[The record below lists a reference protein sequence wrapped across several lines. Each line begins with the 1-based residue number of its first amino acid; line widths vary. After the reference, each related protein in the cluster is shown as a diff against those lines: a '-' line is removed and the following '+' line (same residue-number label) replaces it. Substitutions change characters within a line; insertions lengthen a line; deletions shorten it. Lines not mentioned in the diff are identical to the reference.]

1 MYIPENNPIGTAT
14 NIAMNAINE
23 VPAINGTKPNASF
36 NSSYS
41 AVVIA
46 DASLTNALC
55 GLQFVP
61 NK

>member
-46 DASLTNALC
+46 DASLTNAL
-55 GLQFVP
+55 
-61 NK
+61 